1 MVQSMRFG
9 WPLMASGAVMFLVFN
24 GERAIVGRLLG
35 LEALAL
41 FSMAVSL
48 TLTPSLVLM
57 RSTMSLFLPRLSAST
72 ARQEFR
78 AQAITTIQSHI
89 VLAAGMVMA
98 VNLLGGS
105 FVHHVLGDKYRAV
118 LPLLTLLTAVQ
129 ALRVV
134 KGGCAIVALGEGYR
148 KTELLTD
155 LLRIAFLPLAA
166 WGVLQGASL
175 PHVVHI
181 AGLGEAAG
189 LMIALLWMHRVQRV
203 PLWPLAPPL
212 IGMVAL
218 LAWAVFTQDQPTGFR
233 AAGFGLLLAGLA
245 MALPDVRRLM
255 IKKGASDGME
265 SKAIQHR

>member
-1 MVQSMRFG
+1 
-9 WPLMASGAVMFLVFN
+9 
-24 GERAIVGRLLG
+24 
-35 LEALAL
+35 
-41 FSMAVSL
+41 
-48 TLTPSLVLM
+48 
-57 RSTMSLFLPRLSAST
+57 
-72 ARQEFR
+72 
-78 AQAITTIQSHI
+78 
-89 VLAAGMVMA
+89 
-98 VNLLGGS
+98 
-105 FVHHVLGDKYRAV
+105 VHHVLGDKYRAV

-155 LLRIAFLPLAA
+155 LLRITFLPLAA

-203 PLWPLAPPL
+203 PLRSLALPL
-212 IGMVAL
+212 ICMVAV
-218 LAWAVFTQDQPTGFR
+218 LAWAVFTQGQPMGVR

-245 MALPDVRRLM
+245 MVLPDVCR
-255 IKKGASDGME
+255 ITFTKGAPDGME